1 MMMHDVGV
9 MGMRPE
15 DPFSTFSCEPVAG
28 FSYTWAPLVL
38 FFFFLSLRDSLAPT
52 LADVVGPP
60 AATTRGKVRLG
71 CFSVEQSR

>member
-38 FFFFLSLRDSLAPT
+38 FFFSFIKGLTRPDI
-52 LADVVGPP
+52 GRRGG
-60 AATTRGKVRLG
+60 TTRRHNQG
-71 CFSVEQSR
+71 